1 MLKIPDAK
9 RSLAGGAPVRRTWIA
24 VGGGVL
30 GAVGAASCCI
40 APLLLFSL
48 GISGA
53 WIGNLTALAPYQPL
67 FVGLAAIAL
76 IFGFIRVY
84 ARPEAECEDGSYCA
98 KPASKR
104 LLKIALWFTTVLVL
118 AAVSFPYVA
127 VYFL

>member
-9 RSLAGGAPVRRTWIA
+9 RSVTAAPGRKIWIA

-67 FVGLAAIAL
+67 FVGLAVVAL

-84 ARPEAECEDGSYCA
+84 ARTEAECEDGSYCA
-98 KPASKR
+98 KPTSKR
-104 LLKIALWFTTVLVL
+104 RLKIALWATTLLVL
-118 AAVSFPYVA
+118 AAISFPYVA

>member
-1 MLKIPDAK
+1 MLKVPDAK
-9 RSLAGGAPVRRTWIA
+9 RAAVAGALTRRAWIA

-30 GAVGAASCCI
+30 GAVGAASCCV

-67 FVGLAAIAL
+67 FVGLAAVAL

-84 ARPEAECEDGSYCA
+84 ARPEPECEDGSYCA
-98 KPASKR
+98 KPGSKR